1 MHAGANQVGKEL
13 YEFGPFQVNPEK
25 EILLRAGEP
34 VQLTPKT
41 FQILLVLV
49 RHSNELVSKEDLMK
63 TVWPDTFVEEAN
75 LSRNIFLLRKALG
88 ERPQD
93 HRYVVT
99 VPGRG
104 YRFAEKVNLIADEE
118 LSIVAADHSK
128 VEVEVEETRPWGWIA
143 LAGILVVAV
152 AAGGFWF
159 LGRRSL
165 GHDHPGVLSKTDTL
179 VLADF
184 ANSTGEPV
192 FDGALRSGISAE
204 LEQSPFLSLVSEQH
218 IQHTLRLMGRPPDTR
233 LTPEVAREICERL
246 GSTAVLEGSITRLG
260 SQYVLGLRAKAC
272 RTGDVLDE
280 EQVQAAKKEDVLN
293 ALNQIAG
300 KFRRRVGESLAGVNQ
315 HSTPLAEA
323 STPSLEALKAYSTA
337 WQVWFAS
344 GPAATVAPLQHAIE
358 LDPQFA
364 MAHAF
369 LGRVYGELWEPVLAA
384 ESSKRAYELR
394 NRVSDVERFFIT
406 VPHDL
411 DVMGNLEQGE
421 QTAAVWAETYPR
433 DVRPRGYLSW
443 IDQDLGRY
451 EQSVED
457 GKKAIALDPD
467 FPPGYNNLAWAY
479 VQLDRVPE
487 AENTLAQAEQHNV
500 AFPEFLVMRYYIDF
514 LKGDRAAMEREAAHD
529 EGNPDV
535 GDWILHEEATTLAYS
550 GRLREARERS
560 RRAVNSAREG
570 IHKEERAAMWEAGAA
585 VREAFL
591 GSPREARQHATAAVT
606 LSKGRDAEYGA
617 ALAFALVG
625 DEARSQALAKDME
638 KSWPEDTLVRFN
650 YLPTLRALAAL
661 RHGDASGAVAFLE
674 PAAPYELSVG
684 GASGFFGLLYPV
696 YVRGQ
701 AYLFAHRYAEAAA
714 QFQRIVDHPGIVFA
728 DPVGAHARLELGR
741 SYALAGDRLK
751 AKSAYQDFLALWKD
765 ADPDIP
771 MLKQAKVEY
780 AKLQ

>member
-13 YEFGPFQVNPEK
+13 YEFGPFRVNPEK

-49 RHSNELVSKEDLMK
+49 RHSNELVTKEDLLKM
-63 TVWPDTFVEEAN
+63 VWPDTFVEEAN

-104 YRFAEKVNLIADEE
+104 YRFAEKVDLVADEE

-165 GHDHPGVLSKTDTL
+165 GHDHSGVLGKTDTL

-233 LTPEVAREICERL
+233 LIPEVAREICERL
-246 GSTAVLEGSITRLG
+246 GSTAVLEGSIARLG

-272 RTGDVLDE
+272 RTGDTLDE
-280 EQVQAAKKEDVLN
+280 EQLQAATKEDVLN
-293 ALNQIAG
+293 ALNQIVG
-300 KFRRRVGESLAGVNQ
+300 KFRRRVGESLAAVNQ

-337 WQVWFAS
+337 WQVWFAR
-344 GPAATVAPLQHAIE
+344 GPAATVARLQRAIA

-384 ESSKRAYELR
+384 ESSKRAFELR

-451 EQSVED
+451 EQSVEE

-479 VQLDRVPE
+479 VQLNRLPE
-487 AENTLAQAEQHNV
+487 AENTLARAGQHNV

-514 LKGDRAAMEREAAHD
+514 LKGDRATMEREAAHD

-535 GDWILHEEATTLAYS
+535 GD
-550 GRLREARERS
+550 
-560 RRAVNSAREG
+560 
-570 IHKEERAAMWEAGAA
+570 
-585 VREAFL
+585 
-591 GSPREARQHATAAVT
+591 
-606 LSKGRDAEYGA
+606 
-617 ALAFALVG
+617 
-625 DEARSQALAKDME
+625 
-638 KSWPEDTLVRFN
+638 
-650 YLPTLRALAAL
+650 
-661 RHGDASGAVAFLE
+661 
-674 PAAPYELSVG
+674 
-684 GASGFFGLLYPV
+684 
-696 YVRGQ
+696 
-701 AYLFAHRYAEAAA
+701 
-714 QFQRIVDHPGIVFA
+714 
-728 DPVGAHARLELGR
+728 
-741 SYALAGDRLK
+741 
-751 AKSAYQDFLALWKD
+751 
-765 ADPDIP
+765 
-771 MLKQAKVEY
+771 
-780 AKLQ
+780 